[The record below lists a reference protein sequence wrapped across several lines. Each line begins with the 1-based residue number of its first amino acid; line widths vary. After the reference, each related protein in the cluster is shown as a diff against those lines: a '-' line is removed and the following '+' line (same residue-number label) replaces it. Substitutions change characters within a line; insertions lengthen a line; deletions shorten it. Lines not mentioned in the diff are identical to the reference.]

1 MRTKQVA
8 ETDVKRVI
16 RKIFILIY
24 MKKTIFLIGML
35 IIGLSL
41 LAQEIQ
47 HETIAIN
54 VEVPVRVF
62 TKGKFVEELTIKD
75 FEVYEDG
82 VSQEILAL
90 YLVKKTIIEREDTKI
105 DTKQA
110 RKIFI
115 PETSRTFVL
124 MFEMMDYFPKIRET
138 LDYFFEN
145 VLSQSDS
152 LYVVT
157 PLETYSFE
165 KEFFDETPREEIV
178 EQLNGTLRKDIK
190 SAAREYKS
198 MIRDLEWLANVPQSP
213 STQMAAREILDQIV
227 EYRYFDEEKLM
238 GFKDQLMDI
247 EGQKYIFL
255 FYQQQIIPIPPEF
268 KPGDIKRRV
277 YFDVKKIKRSFAD
290 SSININF
297 IFLTRTEQHH
307 LDMFRMDPTNLVL
320 ENISE
325 ETFGAFNEVAE
336 ATGGI
341 TDSSANMASSFQRA
355 VISSEN
361 YYLLYY
367 APKNYKADGKFK
379 NIQVKIK
386 GKNYRVTHRAG
397 YIAD

>member
-1 MRTKQVA
+1 MK
-8 ETDVKRVI
+8 KL
-16 RKIFILIY
+16 IFIVG
-24 MKKTIFLIGML
+24 IFVV
-35 IIGLSL
+35 GLTL

-54 VEVPVRVF
+54 IEVPVRVF

-75 FEVYEDG
+75 FEVHEDG
-82 VSQEILAL
+82 VLQEIVAL
-90 YLVKKTIIEREDTKI
+90 YLVKRTIIEREETEI

-124 MFEMMDYFPKIRET
+124 MFEMMDYFPKTRDA

-145 VLSQSDS
+145 VFSHGDS
-152 LYVVT
+152 LFIVT

-165 KEFFDETPREEIV
+165 KEILDKTPREQLV
-178 EQLNGTLRKDIK
+178 EQLNGKLRKDIR

-198 MIRDLEWLANVPQSP
+198 MIRDLEWLANVPSG
-213 STQMAAREILDQIV
+213 SKAKAAGMILRQIR

-238 GFKDQLMDI
+238 EFKDQLKEI
-247 EGQKYIFL
+247 EGQKYVFL
-255 FYQQQIIPIPPEF
+255 FYQQQIIPIPGGI
-268 KPGDIKRRV
+268 PGVGEKRIS
-277 YFDVKKIKRSFAD
+277 FNVKNVKQSFAD

-297 IFLTRTEQHH
+297 IFLTKTEQHH
-307 LDMFRMDPTNLVL
+307 LDTFRMDPAGLTLD
-320 ENISE
+320 NISGE
-325 ETFGAFNEVAE
+325 IFGTFYEVAK

-341 TDSSANMASSFQRA
+341 TDSSANIASSFQRA
-355 VISSEN
+355 VIASEN

-367 APKNYKADGKFK
+367 APINYKADGKFK
-379 NIQVKIK
+379 NIKVKIK

-397 YIAD
+397 YLAD

>member
-1 MRTKQVA
+1 MRKYFL
-8 ETDVKRVI
+8 VI
-16 RKIFILIY
+16 GVL
-24 MKKTIFLIGML
+24 
-35 IIGLSL
+35 GLGL
-41 LAQEIQ
+41 AFLAQEIQ

-54 VEVPVRVF
+54 IEVPVRVF

-82 VSQEILAL
+82 VLQDVLAL

-124 MFEMMDYFPKIRET
+124 MFEMMDYFPKIIDT

-145 VLSQSDS
+145 VISPGDS
-152 LYVVT
+152 LFVVT
-157 PLETYSFE
+157 PLKSYVLK
-165 KEFFDETPREEIV
+165 KELLDKTPREVIV
-178 EQLNGTLRKDIK
+178 DQLNEKLRKDIK

-198 MIRDLEWLANVPQSP
+198 MIKDLDSWAPLVKEDRSG
-213 STQMAAREILDQIV
+213 SIRMAAKEIIIQLR
-227 EYRYFDEEKLM
+227 EYRYFDEKRLM
-238 GFKDQLMDI
+238 LFKDQLKDLD
-247 EGQKYIFL
+247 GQKYVYL
-255 FYQQQIIPIPPEF
+255 FYQQLIIPIPPEF
-268 KPGDIKRRV
+268 TPADEDLDQFKNRISFNV
-277 YFDVKKIKRSFAD
+277 EKIKRSFAD
-290 SSININF
+290 SSIFVNF
-297 IFLTRTEQHH
+297 IFLTKTEQHSM
-307 LDMFRMDPTNLVL
+307 DMFRMDPTNLVL
-320 ENISE
+320 ENISA
-325 ETFGAFNEVAE
+325 ETFGAFHEMAE

-379 NIQVKIK
+379 NIKVKVK
-386 GKNYRVTHRAG
+386 GKNYRITHRAG

>member
-1 MRTKQVA
+1 
-8 ETDVKRVI
+8 VKKLFFFIVFI
-16 RKIFILIY
+16 ALAIILIP
-24 MKKTIFLIGML
+24 
-35 IIGLSL
+35 
-41 LAQEIQ
+41 QEIQ
-47 HETIAIN
+47 HEAIAIN
-54 VEVPVRVF
+54 IEVPVRVF

-82 VSQEILAL
+82 VLQDVLAL
-90 YLVKKTIIEREDTKI
+90 YLVKRTVIEREDTKI

-124 MFEMMDYFPKIRET
+124 IFEMMDYFPKIRET

-145 VLSQSDS
+145 VISPADS
-152 LYVVT
+152 LFIVT
-157 PLETYSFE
+157 PLKTYALK
-165 KEFFDETPREEIV
+165 KELLDKTPREVIV
-178 EQLNGTLRKDIK
+178 EELNGKLRKDIK
-190 SAAREYKS
+190 SAASEYKS
-198 MIRDLEWLANVPQSP
+198 MVHDLEWLANAPQSH
-213 STQMAAREILDQIV
+213 STQTAAREILDQIV

-238 GFKDQLMDI
+238 EFKDQLMDI

-255 FYQQQIIPIPPEF
+255 FYQRQIIPIPPEF
-268 KPGDIKRRV
+268 TPGDLKRRV
-277 YFDVKKIKRSFAD
+277 YFNVKKIKRSFAD

-297 IFLTRTEQHH
+297 IFLTKTEQHH
-307 LDMFRMDPTNLVL
+307 LDTSRMDPTNLVL

-341 TDSSANMASSFQRA
+341 TDSSANIAASFQRA

-367 APKNYKADGKFK
+367 APKNYKADGKFR
-379 NIQVKIK
+379 NIKVKVK
-386 GKNYRVTHRAG
+386 GKNYKVTHRAG

>member
-1 MRTKQVA
+1 MRKQ
-8 ETDVKRVI
+8 
-16 RKIFILIY
+16 F
-24 MKKTIFLIGML
+24 L
-35 IIGLSL
+35 IIGILVL
-41 LAQEIQ
+41 GLILFAQEIQ

-54 VEVPVRVF
+54 IEVPVRVF
-62 TKGKFVEELTIKD
+62 TKGQFVEELTIKD

-82 VSQEILAL
+82 VNQEILAL
-90 YLVKKTIIEREDTKI
+90 YLVKRTVIEREETEI

-124 MFEMMDYFPKIRET
+124 IFEMMDYFPKTRDA

-145 VLSQSDS
+145 VFSPGDS

-165 KEFFDETPREEIV
+165 KEILDKTPREQLV
-178 EQLNGTLRKDIK
+178 EQLNRKLMKDIR

-198 MIRDLEWLANVPQSP
+198 MIRDLEWLANVDDP
-213 STQMAAREILDQIV
+213 SGSKAKAAGMILRQIR

-238 GFKDQLMDI
+238 EFKDQLKDI
-247 EGQKYIFL
+247 EGQKYVFL
-255 FYQQQIIPIPPEF
+255 FYQQQIIPIPGGIPSTGE
-268 KPGDIKRRV
+268 KRV
-277 YFDVKKIKRSFAD
+277 SFNVKNVKQSFAD

-297 IFLTRTEQHH
+297 IFLTKTEQHH
-307 LDMFRMDPTNLVL
+307 LDMFRMDPTGLTL
-320 ENISE
+320 DNISAE
-325 ETFGAFNEVAE
+325 IFGAFNEVAE

-341 TDSSANMASSFQRA
+341 TDSSANIASSFQRA

-367 APKNYKADGKFK
+367 APKNYKADGRFK
-379 NIQVKIK
+379 NIKVKVK
-386 GKNYRVTHRAG
+386 GRNYRVTHRTG
-397 YIAD
+397 YLAD

>member
-1 MRTKQVA
+1 MK
-8 ETDVKRVI
+8 KL
-16 RKIFILIY
+16 IFIVG
-24 MKKTIFLIGML
+24 IFVV
-35 IIGLSL
+35 GLTL

-54 VEVPVRVF
+54 IEVPVRVF

-75 FEVYEDG
+75 FEVHEDG
-82 VSQEILAL
+82 VLQEIVAL
-90 YLVKKTIIEREDTKI
+90 YLVKRTIIEREETEI

-124 MFEMMDYFPKIRET
+124 MFEMMDYFPKTRDA

-145 VLSQSDS
+145 VFSHGDS
-152 LYVVT
+152 LFVVT

-165 KEFFDETPREEIV
+165 KEILDKTPREQLV
-178 EQLNGTLRKDIK
+178 EQLNGKLRKDIR

-198 MIRDLEWLANVPQSP
+198 MIRDLEWLANVPSG
-213 STQMAAREILDQIV
+213 SKAKAAGMILRQIR

-238 GFKDQLMDI
+238 GFKDQLKEI
-247 EGQKYIFL
+247 EGQKYVFL
-255 FYQQQIIPIPPEF
+255 FYQQQIIPIPGGI
-268 KPGDIKRRV
+268 PGVGEKRIS
-277 YFDVKKIKRSFAD
+277 FNVKNVKQSFAD

-297 IFLTRTEQHH
+297 IFLTKTEQHH
-307 LDMFRMDPTNLVL
+307 LDTFRMDPAGLTLD
-320 ENISE
+320 NISGE
-325 ETFGAFNEVAE
+325 IFGTFYEVAK

-341 TDSSANMASSFQRA
+341 TDSSANIASSFQRA
-355 VISSEN
+355 VIASEN

-367 APKNYKADGKFK
+367 APINYKADGKFK
-379 NIQVKIK
+379 NIKVKIK

-397 YIAD
+397 YLAD